1 MPSQSHLVSQARI
14 CSCCCIA
21 YTSFTLSLLWSKRAS
36 VVVAA
41 QRAHRALHHFVTN
54 LELLIKWKV
63 KQLLLDQH
71 MELNQHRE
79 VSQHKELSL
88 LKELNLLK
96 ELSLL
101 QELNQQAQHK
111 GNELKPQ
118 EAEQVLPKKKRKPSR
133 PPSDAWQHFTKVEND
148 TRAACNYCHQTYACN
163 TATHRTNN
171 LLKHLKVCEKSP
183 FREIDKKQ
191 RTLCFGK
198 QSEDDNTVS
207 FKLVEFNQEKTRIA
221 LAKMIIIDEL
231 PFKFVENQGF
241 KDFMAEA
248 QPRFKIPSRVTV
260 ARDCMLLYSLENY
273 IVCCSHFELDCN

>member
-1 MPSQSHLVSQARI
+1 MESQTASTRPTHGTQPTQRSQP
-14 CSCCCIA
+14 
-21 YTSFTLSLLWSKRAS
+21 TQGTQPTEGTQPTQGTQPTPGTQPTGPTQG
-36 VVVAA
+36 
-41 QRAHRALHHFVTN
+41 QRT
-54 LELLIKWKV
+54 ET
-63 KQLLLDQH
+63 Q
-71 MELNQHRE
+71 
-79 VSQHKELSL
+79 
-88 LKELNLLK
+88 
-96 ELSLL
+96 
-101 QELNQQAQHK
+101 
-111 GNELKPQ
+111 PQ
-118 EAEQVLPKKKRKPSR
+118 EAEQVLPKKRKPTR